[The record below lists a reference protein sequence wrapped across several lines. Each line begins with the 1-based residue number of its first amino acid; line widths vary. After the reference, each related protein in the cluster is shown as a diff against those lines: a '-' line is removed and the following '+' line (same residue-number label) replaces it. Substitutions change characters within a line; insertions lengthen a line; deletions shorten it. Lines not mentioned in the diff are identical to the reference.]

1 MLHARMDLT
10 AKFCGAY
17 EVWGPISEGGMS
29 RVFLAR
35 HRELATPAI
44 IKTLLDNNGDAY
56 ARLRNEARLSARI
69 PSPRVVRAVDVG
81 VHEGTPYLV
90 EEYVDGL
97 DLAELDRRRRA
108 ALSRGLPLWFVCA
121 VVDAIA
127 DGLESAHQTGV
138 LHRDVKPS
146 NIFGS
151 PQTGMRLGDFGI
163 ATALGAAAER
173 SAGTLRF
180 LAPEA
185 LQGGLPSRQWD
196 VYSLGATAYDLYY
209 GHPPFLDLAEILG
222 GAEAS
227 FPPARRPEEAYFQH
241 VVGRM
246 LDRDLAQRFPSAK
259 HARRMLAP
267 LERAMRPTLQGVP
280 LARGEFQLGPLRV
293 RCRLG
298 DVATAEVDGIVNSAN
313 DEMRMQSGVSAALRL
328 RGGREIE
335 DEARCSGTR
344 ALGDCI
350 ATGAGALKCKKVLHA
365 VSGWKEASCIAR
377 ASQRALLVAEELGL
391 RSLAFPALGTGR
403 AQVARESSA
412 YATASALYWHVLLG
426 GSRLREVEFVLY
438 EKETL
443 AIYIEELSS
452 IFLGDVE
459 LSDESLMPGRDVG
472 FDATMDVSTLNRRT
486 TG

>member
-1 MLHARMDLT
+1 MDLT
-10 AKFCGAY
+10 AMTCGAY

-44 IKTLLDNNGDAY
+44 IKTLLDGGDAY

-69 PSPRVVRAVDVG
+69 PSPRVVRAIDVG
-81 VHEGTPYLV
+81 IHQGTPYLV

-108 ALSRGLPLWFVCA
+108 ALGRGLPLWFVCSA
-121 VVDAIA
+121 VDAISDA
-127 DGLESAHQTGV
+127 LESAHQNGV

-163 ATALGAAAER
+163 ATVLGVKLER
-173 SAGTLRF
+173 SEGTLRF
-180 LAPEA
+180 VAPEA
-185 LQGGLPSRQWD
+185 LREAPPSRRWD

-209 GHPPFLDLAEILG
+209 GHPPFLDLQQILAG
-222 GAEAS
+222 LPAP

-241 VVGRM
+241 VVARM
-246 LDRDLAQRFPSAK
+246 LEADPEKRMPSVK
-259 HARRMLAP
+259 HARRLLAP
-267 LERAMRPTLQGVP
+267 LGQTLRPRLSGVA

-298 DVATAEVDGIVNSAN
+298 DVATARVDGIVNSGN
-313 DEMRMQSGVSAALRL
+313 DEMLMRSGVGAALRL
-328 RGGREIE
+328 RGGDVIE
-335 DEARCSGTR
+335 EEALAGGRH
-344 ALGDCI
+344 ALGDCV
-350 ATGAGALKCKKVLHA
+350 ATGAGALDCKKVLHA

-377 ASQRALLVAEELGL
+377 ASQRALLLAEELGL
-391 RSLAFPALGTGR
+391 RSLAFPALGTGK

-426 GSRLREVEFVLY
+426 GTRLREVEFVLF

-443 AIYIEELSS
+443 EIYMEELSTV
-452 IFLGDVE
+452 FLGDVE
-459 LSDESLMPGRDVG
+459 QEDDEDEARVPTREAGYEP
-472 FDATMDVSTLNRRT
+472 TMDISSLTRRT
-486 TG
+486 R